1 MLELNAIS
9 KTFDSK
15 QVLRAVSLS
24 VAEGEIVTLLGPSGC
39 GKSTLLQI
47 IAGLMQP
54 DAGDVQWD
62 NQPLVS
68 VPPHLR
74 NFGLMFQDYALFPH
88 KSVAENVAFGLKT
101 AKKTAVEQKTRIT
114 EMLQLVGLS
123 GFEDRD
129 VNTLSG
135 GEQQRVALARSLAP
149 QPKLLMLDEPLG
161 ALDRALRETL
171 LDELRQILRSLGQ
184 TTIYVTHDQEEAF
197 AISDRMLIMNAGEI
211 VQAGPPQH
219 VYATPNSEFT
229 ARFLGFSN
237 VFSGVVSGD
246 GVQTDFAE
254 LAVDTALLTGAVTK
268 VLIRP
273 EQAQLS
279 DSTGIPGVVTDVS
292 FRGATTRLRI
302 DANGAHLDFE
312 LIDLPDIAVGD
323 DVRIVPSKVQVIA
336 N

>member
-1 MLELNAIS
+1 MLDLHAIT
-9 KTFDSK
+9 KAFDSK
-15 QVLRAVSLS
+15 QVLRNVSLT
-24 VAEGEIVTLLGPSGC
+24 VEAGEIVTLLGPSGC

-47 IAGLMQP
+47 VAGLLPP
-54 DAGDVQWD
+54 DAGTVAWNTVQLA
-62 NQPLVS
+62 N
-68 VPPHLR
+68 VPPHKR

-101 AKKTAVEQKTRIT
+101 AKKPAAEQQSRVT
-114 EMLQLVGLS
+114 EMLTLVGLS

-149 QPKLLMLDEPLG
+149 QPRLLMLDEPLG

-171 LDELRQILRSLGQ
+171 LDELRQILRTLGQ

-211 VQAGPPQH
+211 VQAGPPQA
-219 VYATPNSEFT
+219 VYANPNSEFT

-237 VFSGVVSGD
+237 VFQGTLAAD
-246 GVQTDFAE
+246 GVQLPFAT
-254 LAVDTALLTGAVTK
+254 LAVETDQPIGSSAT

-273 EQAQLS
+273 ERAQLS
-279 DSTGIPGVVTDVS
+279 TSNGIAGTVTDVS
-292 FRGATTRLRI
+292 FRGATTRLRL
-302 DANGAHLDFE
+302 AAESASLDFD
-312 LIDLPDIAVGD
+312 LIDTPEVQVGD
-323 DVRIVPSKVQVIA
+323 TVRVMPSQVQIIG
-336 N
+336 